1 MRRARMFRYAS
12 MSRWTAK
19 LALRRT
25 KCRIEDA
32 KAALADI
39 SLIWG
44 DVDQGIVNGADER
57 ILELNEW
64 MAEIEESIRERLDAG
79 EEVGP

>member
-1 MRRARMFRYAS
+1 MFRYAP
-12 MSRWTAK
+12 MSRWTVK

-25 KCRIEDA
+25 RCRIEDA

-39 SLIWG
+39 CGIWG
-44 DVDQGIVNGADER
+44 DFDQGFVNGADER
-57 ILELNEW
+57 IVELDDW
-64 MAEIEESIRERLDAG
+64 MAEIAESVRERLDAG